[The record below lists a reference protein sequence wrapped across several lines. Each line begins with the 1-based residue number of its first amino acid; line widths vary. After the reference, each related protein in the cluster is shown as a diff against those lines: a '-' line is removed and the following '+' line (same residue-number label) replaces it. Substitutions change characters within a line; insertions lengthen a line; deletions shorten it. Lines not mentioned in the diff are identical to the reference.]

1 MWLKQ
6 YYVIGRQWP
15 SEKKPEPELFF
26 MKIFSPNESI
36 AKSRFWYFLRKTQ
49 KIKKVKGEIVSVK
62 KITEKKNKNVK
73 NFGIWLRY
81 DSKSGTINMYKE
93 YRDVLVCG
101 AVEQM
106 YMEMAGRHRAKW
118 SSIIILRIEQLSTK
132 ECIRQEIK
140 QFHKNSLKFPIS
152 HFIFQPPW
160 DTSLFPFKSYRPQT
174 CLKEN

>member
-1 MWLKQ
+1 MWLNQ

-26 MKIFSPNESI
+26 MKIFSPNEAK

-49 KIKKVKGEIVSVK
+49 KIKKVKGEVVSVK
-62 KITEKKNKNVK
+62 KINEKKNKNVK

-81 DSKSGTINMYKE
+81 DSNFGTINMYKE
-93 YRDVLVCG
+93 YRDVLVSG

-132 ECIRQEIK
+132 ECIRPEIK
-140 QFHKNSLKFPIS
+140 QFHKKNLKFPITQ
-152 HFIFQPPW
+152 FVYKNPW
-160 DTSLFPFKSYRPQT
+160 DKNLIPFKATKPQT
-174 CLKEN
+174 SFKNN

>member
-1 MWLKQ
+1 
-6 YYVIGRQWP
+6 
-15 SEKKPEPELFF
+15 

-36 AKSRFWYFLRKTQ
+36 AKSRFWYFLRKTH
-49 KIKKVKGEIVSVK
+49 KIKKIKGEIVSIKRVV
-62 KITEKKNKNVK
+62 EKKNKSVK

-118 SSIIILRIEQLSTK
+118 SSINILRIEQLSSK
-132 ECIRQEIK
+132 ECTRLEIK
-140 QFHKNSLKFPIS
+140 QFHKYNLKFPIS
-152 HFIFQPPW
+152 HFVFKTPW
-160 DTSLFPFKSYRPQT
+160 NKKTSLVKASRPQT